1 MDLGAWTVDMGRG
14 PEAAVPKA
22 WPVLGDAAN
31 AGVDESHGTHDA
43 GSSVRRSSKP
53 VQRYS
58 SSGTEPLNF
67 VLSCLC
73 LGAFRSMQA
82 MGPWARG
89 PSLWQP
95 GLTRTSSRSFDTSRA
110 PLEAQQDSFGQTF
123 SSSSSPSSPSSSSS
137 SRKEKSRRA
146 RSRTC
151 ALVGDGGASLR
162 GFFLYEPG
170 SFGVVEF
177 LRRKCA
183 RPRNRNRC
191 EGRKDVP
198 PVRKQ
203 NLRQDPR
210 PVCGPTRLRRLPSL
224 CLLTKRFKWLR
235 P

>member
-162 GFFLYEPG
+162 GFFLVWARELWRCRVPSKEVRAAAQPEPM
-170 SFGVVEF
+170 
-177 LRRKCA
+177 RR
-183 RPRNRNRC
+183 
-191 EGRKDVP
+191 
-198 PVRKQ
+198 
-203 NLRQDPR
+203 
-210 PVCGPTRLRRLPSL
+210 
-224 CLLTKRFKWLR
+224 TKRR
-235 P
+235 PSGEKAKPSAGS